1 MTPRAKGLA
10 GLSLL
15 LLLLAL
21 SVLPRWIHACPFGM
35 DLEFPTKTVC
45 ERALGGLGRSM
56 ALAAGVAGLTTALGI
71 LLALA
76 AAQAKGAVDFAITK
90 VSEFFFAL
98 PDILV
103 LITMAFLLK
112 TARDLGFLD
121 LDPTLAVGASLS
133 VIGWAVPA
141 LMFRARLKALGEAEF
156 VSASRALGAG
166 ESWILARHLLPQMKG
181 FVLAVFLLRV
191 PAVIFMESTIS
202 FLGFGLPPTTP
213 SLGTYVGGN
222 YRNLIL
228 GEWRIVLP
236 VWALLLLISIGFSL
250 VGKALLAG
258 EEA

>member
-1 MTPRAKGLA
+1 VTRRAKGLA

-15 LLLLAL
+15 LVLLGL
-21 SVLPRWIHACPFGM
+21 SLLPRWIHACPFGM
-35 DLEFPTKTVC
+35 DLEFPTRTVC
-45 ERALGGLGRSM
+45 ERALGGLARSM
-56 ALAAGVAGLTTALGI
+56 ALAAFVAGLTTALGI
-71 LLALA
+71 ALALV
-76 AAQAKGAVDFAITK
+76 AAQAKGPVDFAITK
-90 VSEFFFAL
+90 VSEFFFTL

-103 LITMAFLLK
+103 LITVAFLLK

-141 LMFRARLKALGEAEF
+141 LMFRARLQALGETEF
-156 VSASRALGAG
+156 VAASRALGAG
-166 ESWILARHLLPQMKG
+166 EGWILVRHLLPQMKG

-213 SLGTYVGGN
+213 SLGTYVGSN

-250 VGKALLAG
+250 LGKAFLEDA
-258 EEA
+258 

>member
-1 MTPRAKGLA
+1 
-10 GLSLL
+10 
-15 LLLLAL
+15 
-21 SVLPRWIHACPFGM
+21 
-35 DLEFPTKTVC
+35 
-45 ERALGGLGRSM
+45 
-56 ALAAGVAGLTTALGI
+56 
-71 LLALA
+71 
-76 AAQAKGAVDFAITK
+76 
-90 VSEFFFAL
+90 
-98 PDILV
+98 V

-156 VSASRALGAG
+156 VAASRALGAG
-166 ESWILARHLLPQMKG
+166 EAWILARHLLPQMKG

-213 SLGTYVGGN
+213 SLGTYVGSN

-258 EEA
+258 EDA